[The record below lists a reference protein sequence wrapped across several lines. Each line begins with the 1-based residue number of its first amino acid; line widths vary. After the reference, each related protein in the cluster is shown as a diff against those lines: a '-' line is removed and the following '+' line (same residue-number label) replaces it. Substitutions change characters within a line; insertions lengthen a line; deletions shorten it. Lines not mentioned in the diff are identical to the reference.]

1 MYYKNL
7 NSRVKHGITNGTIL
21 ISCNDKNLEPR
32 VDQRSGN
39 FWVFYNYIQAK
50 KKFQCNE
57 TITYTTHGD
66 YTYLGDLE
74 ITLKR
79 WQGPI
84 SVALFTPG
92 TFLLNIQT
100 FFIDFLY

>member
-1 MYYKNL
+1 MM
-7 NSRVKHGITNGTIL
+7 

-32 VDQRSGN
+32 VEHRSGN
-39 FWVFYNYIQAK
+39 FWVFYNYIQAER
-50 KKFQCNE
+50 KFQCNE

-66 YTYLGDLE
+66 YTYLEDIE
-74 ITLKR
+74 IILQR

-92 TFLLNIQT
+92 TFLIIYRVCQGS
-100 FFIDFLY
+100 